1 MFSRLYYSRV
11 TPVATGNLIRAI
23 VSVVMLAQTAFVSLD
38 AIIRA
43 LWRRFVSHK
52 KLLEW
57 VTAAQSDVAQ
67 RPGALVKRYLPSI
80 LTGALLMLFGRG
92 SLWLCGFLFLCNFP
106 FAVFSARS
114 GVEKTKELNWEQR
127 DRLTSYAAAAWR
139 YYEEFCGVQDHYLPP
154 DNVQETPVHRV
165 AHRTSPTNIGLA
177 LLCTLAARD
186 FSFID
191 SAMLCERIDGM
202 LTSIE
207 KLEKWHGNL
216 YNWYDTTTLRVME
229 PRYVSTVDSGNFF
242 LLSDRAAAGA
252 SGICRGGAKAC

>member
-106 FAVFSARS
+106 FAVFLR
-114 GVEKTKELNWEQR
+114 
-127 DRLTSYAAAAWR
+127 AAAWKD
-139 YYEEFCGVQDHYLPP
+139 E
-154 DNVQETPVHRV
+154 
-165 AHRTSPTNIGLA
+165 
-177 LLCTLAARD
+177 
-186 FSFID
+186 
-191 SAMLCERIDGM
+191 
-202 LTSIE
+202 
-207 KLEKWHGNL
+207 
-216 YNWYDTTTLRVME
+216 
-229 PRYVSTVDSGNFF
+229 
-242 LLSDRAAAGA
+242 GA
-252 SGICRGGAKAC
+252 